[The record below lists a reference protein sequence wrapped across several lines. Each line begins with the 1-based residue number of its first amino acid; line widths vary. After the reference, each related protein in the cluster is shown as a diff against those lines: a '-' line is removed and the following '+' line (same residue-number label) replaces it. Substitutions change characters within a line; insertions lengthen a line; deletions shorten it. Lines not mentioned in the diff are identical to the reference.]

1 MADNFMYFATANDVG
16 TSSPGGATKGTPARL
31 ESVTV
36 GTAAA
41 SAVLTIYHGIDTNGP
56 VVATIDC
63 SAINNFQFG
72 VDDGIWFPAGLYAKL
87 TVGNAKVT
95 LSYDGD

>member
-72 VDDGIWFPAGLYAKL
+72 SRRRNLVPRRPVREAHGRECQGHP
-87 TVGNAKVT
+87 
-95 LSYDGD
+95 